1 MEISVK
7 ELEEKI
13 NKGEKIMVDFWAS
26 FCGPCRIMKPKFEK
40 VSEDLRNK
48 NSDIQLYTMS
58 LDIEDNKNYAVKLGI
73 MGIPA
78 IRAFSNGKQVL
89 SKVGLISEEEI
100 SNLTTQVFN

>member
-13 NKGEKIMVDFWAS
+13 NRGEKVMVDFWAG
-26 FCGPCRIMKPKFEK
+26 FCGPCRIMKPNFEK
-40 VSEDLRNK
+40 VSEELRNK

-58 LDIEDNKNYAVKLGI
+58 LDIEDNRNYAIKLGV

-78 IRAFSNGKQVL
+78 IRAFNNGKEVL
-89 SKVGLISEEEI
+89 SKVGLMSEQEI
-100 SNLTTQVFN
+100 TKLTNQAFI